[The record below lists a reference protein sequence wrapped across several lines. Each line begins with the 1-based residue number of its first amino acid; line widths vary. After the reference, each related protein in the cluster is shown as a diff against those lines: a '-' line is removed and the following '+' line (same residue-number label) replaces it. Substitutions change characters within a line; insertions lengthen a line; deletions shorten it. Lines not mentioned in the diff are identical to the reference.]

1 MVWWGFHFIGGL
13 SGLRVPWRWEAPA
26 QGHGHD
32 GRCPWTVYRPNIG
45 TMKSVLRKCGYIYHG
60 LRQEWIHLL
69 RQVRICNIP
78 ESKFNNRAKC
88 LAISQVLRAKLYN
101 NDLLFVYKKFFIS
114 CSIFFLVLSHIYIMY
129 SPPFTYT
136 SMPSLMLAWEP
147 SSPLSPLFSPPHQ
160 QKHWL
165 AWL

>member
-1 MVWWGFHFIGGL
+1 MRFPLSRRGFRTTCAIKVRE
-13 SGLRVPWRWEAPA
+13 SPA
-26 QGHGHD
+26 QRQGHD
-32 GRCPWTVYRPNIG
+32 GRRPWTVWRPDDIG
-45 TMKSVLRKCGYIYHG
+45 TTKWVLWKCGYIYHG
-60 LRQEWIHLL
+60 LRQAWIHLL

-88 LAISQVLRAKLYN
+88 VAISQVLRAKLYN

-114 CSIFFLVLSHIYIMY
+114 CFIFFLVLSHIYIMY
-129 SPPFTYT
+129 SPPFAYT

-147 SSPLSPLFSPPHQ
+147 SSPLFSPPHQ